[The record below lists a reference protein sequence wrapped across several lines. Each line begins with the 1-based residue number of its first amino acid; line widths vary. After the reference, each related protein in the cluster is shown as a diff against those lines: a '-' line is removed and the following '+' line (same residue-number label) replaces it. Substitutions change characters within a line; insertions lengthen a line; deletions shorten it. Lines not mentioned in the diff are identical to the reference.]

1 MYGKLFCPEVPRVDI
16 DTACR
21 RHPRECRSWIS
32 TLELDGNLYFLLRVT
47 PVGSIHF
54 VWGQAK
60 FSEFILKMTKFNKL
74 NLAWPGWL
82 HSIPYSKILWDS
94 LYAVPRRR
102 APRGILLAGAA
113 PDWFAAM
120 SARCR
125 GRTWPRSHQAETRT
139 GTGMY

>member
-1 MYGKLFCPEVPRVDI
+1 MYGKLLWPVMARVDI

-21 RHPRECRSWIS
+21 RHPRECGSWIS

-74 NLAWPGWL
+74 NLAWPSWL
-82 HSIPYSKILWDS
+82 HSIPEQQVTSACTLWKNAGGDLARMQMHILT
-94 LYAVPRRR
+94 LQKNAKQPANAV
-102 APRGILLAGAA
+102 
-113 PDWFAAM
+113 
-120 SARCR
+120 
-125 GRTWPRSHQAETRT
+125 
-139 GTGMY
+139 Y